1 MGVPSKVRRPSGP
14 RMAALVL
21 AGAAALALSACHPPP
36 RISVADALGT
46 EVTREVVF
54 PVTLNA
60 SGASNPR
67 TSHVDVQ
74 LFCTTTAGTA
84 TSVVDFVPWAGQQ
97 CGVID
102 AGEFTTDVRVQV
114 VPDAVTESG
123 IESFTLDV
131 RPEGGGV
138 GVVDGRA
145 LGLIKDR

>member
-1 MGVPSKVRRPSGP
+1 MGAPTTVRRSSGT
-14 RMAALVL
+14 RVAALVL
-21 AGAAALALSACHPPP
+21 AGTAALALSSCHPPP

-46 EVTREVVF
+46 EVSREVVF

-60 SGASNPR
+60 NGASNPR
-67 TSHVDVQ
+67 TSHVDVH
-74 LFCTTTAGTA
+74 LFCTTTGGSA
-84 TSVVDFVPWAGQQ
+84 TPVLDFVPWAGQE
-97 CGVID
+97 CGVIE
-102 AGEFTTDVRVQV
+102 AGEFTTDVVVAV

-123 IESFTLDV
+123 AESLTLDV